1 MIESLFNPGT
11 QEQRQADLCELER
24 QADLCELEAPP
35 VLQSEFQARQGNRE
49 TFF

>member
-1 MIESLFNPGT
+1 MIENLFNPGT
-11 QEQRQADLCELER
+11 QEQR

-35 VLQSEFQARQGNRE
+35 VLQSEFQARQGNSE